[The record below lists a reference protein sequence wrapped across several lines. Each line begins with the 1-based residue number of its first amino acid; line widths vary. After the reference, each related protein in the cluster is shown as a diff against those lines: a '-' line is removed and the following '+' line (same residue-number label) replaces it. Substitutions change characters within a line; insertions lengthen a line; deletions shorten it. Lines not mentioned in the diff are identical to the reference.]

1 MTNFA
6 ILTDSCSDLTAPL
19 RERFGVDGYVP
30 GALVYPDG
38 SNHYADLDWKN
49 MTPAQFFG
57 TMKDKKGGLFTSAQI
72 GLQDVA
78 DRLEPL
84 LQQGRDILFVAVSS
98 GLSGTYN
105 STREKNLTLNG
116 IAYQVLQILSKNGD
130 SLSDNFHITVNDHG
144 DYAFDVDEGF
154 TLNRFRADIYGEAQI
169 DDLSDEQKNA
179 TAAQIMD
186 HLTGSSGFSIVLYGK
201 DAYTPEELAAHSL
214 PEELTKQEILEI
226 AIMRYQLN
234 TNSFKKY
241 MPVTIATNVSEKSV
255 AAIKE
260 NQAALQGIDIVED
273 STRKYVDD
281 ESMAPILGYT
291 GQASSEELETLR
303 KDNPDYSNDA
313 VVGKAGIEQ
322 YMELELQGKDG
333 EETVTVDNL
342 GKVLDIDNSK
352 TVDPVAGND
361 VYLTIDSDWQKSI
374 YQILE
379 QRVAGIVLSKLTPN
393 KSFDYEAEK
402 DASKITIPIYDVY
415 NALIAN
421 SVIDI
426 NKFSDAD
433 ASDTEKNLYVKF
445 QQKQQQVFDTIS
457 NRLTGDNPPAY
468 KDEDT
473 QMQEYLTYIC
483 DDLLT
488 NTLKVLKSD
497 SIDTADETYKAWKND
512 QSISLKDYLNY
523 AASQNWIDISQIS
536 TSGEYLDSEE
546 IYQALTAY
554 IIDYLKTDTGFSKL
568 LYKYML
574 QEDTISG
581 EDLCLVLYEQ
591 GVLSKEDEL
600 YQTMASGG
608 LDAYT
613 FMYRKIANLEITPA
627 QLALAPC
634 SASAVI
640 TDTTTGNVL
649 ACVSYP
655 GYDNNRL
662 TNNMD
667 TDYYAKLSTDL
678 SSPFFNK
685 ATQQKTAPGSTLKIL
700 STVAGMS
707 EGVIDDGTY
716 IECTG
721 SFDLVTPPINCWNKQ
736 GHGSLDIR
744 EAIEQSCNVFFTTI
758 GFELGKDSEG
768 NFSEARS
775 LGMLQK
781 YASLMGLD
789 QKTGIEISE
798 ASPQISDKNAVPSYI
813 GQGTNAFTTSQ
824 LARYASTI
832 ATSGTIYKLSLLD
845 RVTDSKGKLIKE
857 YPSETAGQLDLSS
870 NIWDDIHDG
879 MYRVVQTHDQFNRL
893 GVEVAGK
900 TGTAEIDYYHP
911 NNALFIGYA
920 PVSDP
925 KYAISVRISNGYA
938 SGNACLAANDIFK
951 YIFGLADESTI
962 LTGYAASDTSNVSN
976 D

>member
-1 MTNFA
+1 
-6 ILTDSCSDLTAPL
+6 
-19 RERFGVDGYVP
+19 
-30 GALVYPDG
+30 
-38 SNHYADLDWKN
+38 
-49 MTPAQFFG
+49 
-57 TMKDKKGGLFTSAQI
+57 MKLKIII
-72 GLQDVA
+72 GLYA
-78 DRLEPL
+78 GIL
-84 LQQGRDILFVAVSS
+84 L
-98 GLSGTYN
+98 LSGCASNTSVVAGQSASVN
-105 STREKNLTLNG
+105 AESATKG
-116 IAYQVLQILSKNGD
+116 IN
-130 SLSDNFHITVNDHG
+130 NEEPNVND
-144 DYAFDVDEGF
+144 A
-154 TLNRFRADIYGEAQI
+154 
-169 DDLSDEQKNA
+169 
-179 TAAQIMD
+179 
-186 HLTGSSGFSIVLYGK
+186 HL
-201 DAYTPEELAAHSL
+201 D
-214 PEELTKQEILEI
+214 
-226 AIMRYQLN
+226 
-234 TNSFKKY
+234 
-241 MPVTIATNVSEKSV
+241 
-255 AAIKE
+255 
-260 NQAALQGIDIVED
+260 
-273 STRKYVDD
+273 
-281 ESMAPILGYT
+281 
-291 GQASSEELETLR
+291 
-303 KDNPDYSNDA
+303 
-313 VVGKAGIEQ
+313 
-322 YMELELQGKDG
+322 
-333 EETVTVDNL
+333 
-342 GKVLDIDNSK
+342 
-352 TVDPVAGND
+352 
-361 VYLTIDSDWQKSI
+361 
-374 YQILE
+374 
-379 QRVAGIVLSKLTPN
+379 
-393 KSFDYEAEK
+393 
-402 DASKITIPIYDVY
+402 
-415 NALIAN
+415 
-421 SVIDI
+421 
-426 NKFSDAD
+426 
-433 ASDTEKNLYVKF
+433 
-445 QQKQQQVFDTIS
+445 DTI
-457 NRLTGDNPPAY
+457 
-468 KDEDT
+468 
-473 QMQEYLTYIC
+473 YI
-483 DDLLT
+483 
-488 NTLKVLKSD
+488 
-497 SIDTADETYKAWKND
+497 
-512 QSISLKDYLNY
+512 
-523 AASQNWIDISQIS
+523 
-536 TSGEYLDSEE
+536 GEYLDSEE

-640 TDTTTGNVL
+640 TDTATGNVL

-798 ASPQISDKNAVPSYI
+798 ASPQVSDKNAVPSYI

-879 MYRVVQTHDQFNRL
+879 MYRVVQTHDQFNGL
-893 GVEVAGK
+893 GVEAAGK

-925 KYAISVRISNGYA
+925 KYAISVRIANGYA

>member
-1 MTNFA
+1 MGIKIKKIIKKIRLKRT
-6 ILTDSCSDLTAPL
+6 T
-19 RERFGVDGYVP
+19 V
-30 GALVYPDG
+30 LVIVFIFLSSVLVRQLFSLQIIQGEDYISKFQTRTTKTRVIKSTRGNIYDRNG
-38 SNHYADLDWKN
+38 TVVASNVLAYSV
-49 MTPAQFFG
+49 TF
-57 TMKDKKGGLFTSAQI
+57 
-72 GLQDVA
+72 
-78 DRLEPL
+78 E
-84 LQQGRDILFVAVSS
+84 DI
-98 GLSGTYN
+98 GTYN

-186 HLTGSSGFSIVLYGK
+186 HLTGSNGFSIVLYGK

-613 FMYRKIANLEITPA
+613 FMYRKITNLEITPA

-798 ASPQISDKNAVPSYI
+798 ASPQVSDKNAVPSYI

-879 MYRVVQTHDQFNRL
+879 MYRVVQTHDQFNGL

-925 KYAISVRISNGYA
+925 KYAISVRIANGYA

>member
-1 MTNFA
+1 
-6 ILTDSCSDLTAPL
+6 
-19 RERFGVDGYVP
+19 
-30 GALVYPDG
+30 
-38 SNHYADLDWKN
+38 
-49 MTPAQFFG
+49 
-57 TMKDKKGGLFTSAQI
+57 
-72 GLQDVA
+72 
-78 DRLEPL
+78 
-84 LQQGRDILFVAVSS
+84 
-98 GLSGTYN
+98 
-105 STREKNLTLNG
+105 
-116 IAYQVLQILSKNGD
+116 
-130 SLSDNFHITVNDHG
+130 
-144 DYAFDVDEGF
+144 
-154 TLNRFRADIYGEAQI
+154 
-169 DDLSDEQKNA
+169 
-179 TAAQIMD
+179 
-186 HLTGSSGFSIVLYGK
+186 
-201 DAYTPEELAAHSL
+201 
-214 PEELTKQEILEI
+214 
-226 AIMRYQLN
+226 MRYQLN

-798 ASPQISDKNAVPSYI
+798 ASPQVSDKNAVPSYI

-879 MYRVVQTHDQFNRL
+879 MYRVVQTHDQFNGL

-925 KYAISVRISNGYA
+925 KYAISVRIANGYA